1 MTSKELREKR
11 KNLAEQ
17 ANTILKKASDE
28 KRDLTAEEAQQF
40 DALHA
45 DIDKMKVDIDRIE
58 RQEQLELELRGSQG
72 TAAGLGGA
80 TGGIDPE
87 TGLPVETRTNEGADD
102 PEKEAKESRAAF
114 RSWLINGMTGITPEQ
129 RAIMQKRQQALPQE
143 ARAMAAG
150 IDTAGG
156 YIVFDDNVARIETA
170 MKMFSGI
177 RNTRATVLRTNS
189 GNQINM
195 PTSDDTSNT
204 GVLVGENT
212 DVGTATD
219 LTLGSKALHAYMFT
233 SRPLRVS
240 LQFLQDSSVA
250 NVEAWIF
257 ERLAERISRGLAPY
271 FITGTGSNQ
280 PEGLATAGTLG
291 ATGASQTAVTWDD
304 FVELEHSVGAVYRRQ
319 AEYLIGDGLL
329 KAAKK
334 LKDGEGRPLWVPG
347 VAIKA
352 PDTIN
357 GYPYQVDM
365 EIPTPAASAI
375 TMYFGDFSK
384 FHIRDVLAMQM
395 LRLTERYAEY
405 LQVAFLLF
413 SRHDSILLDAG
424 QHPIRFFRQAP

>member
-1 MTSKELREKR
+1 MDGKKLIDKRLNLNEQAKAILQKAEDEGREALSAEEKR
-11 KNLAEQ
+11 
-17 ANTILKKASDE
+17 
-28 KRDLTAEEAQQF
+28 QF
-40 DALHA
+40 DALHNEMDKLKVQID
-45 DIDKMKVDIDRIE
+45 DIKKQEESDLSLRASQGAVAGIQAVAGAVDPATGLPIE
-58 RQEQLELELRGSQG
+58 QRGSQ
-72 TAAGLGGA
+72 
-80 TGGIDPE
+80 E
-87 TGLPVETRTNEGADD
+87 D
-102 PEKEAKESRAAF
+102 PEKVKEECRQAF
-114 RSWLINGMTGITPEQ
+114 RSWLINGMAGITPEQ

-156 YIVFDDNVARIETA
+156 YVVFDDNVARIETA

-195 PTSDDTSNT
+195 PTCDDTSNT
-204 GVLVGENT
+204 GALVGENT
-212 DVGTATD
+212 DVGIATD

-240 LQFLQDSSVA
+240 LQFLQDSSITDA
-250 NVEAWIF
+250 ESWIF
-257 ERLAERISRGLAPY
+257 ERLAERVSRGLAPY
-271 FITGTGSNQ
+271 FISGTGNNQ
-280 PEGLATAGTLG
+280 PEGLASAGTLG

-304 FVELEHSVGAVYRRQ
+304 FVELEHSVGAAYRRQ

-375 TMYFGDFSK
+375 TMYFGDLSK
-384 FHIRDVLAMQM
+384 FVIRDVLSMQM
-395 LRLTERYAEY
+395 LRMTERYGEW
-405 LQVAFLLF
+405 LQIGFLLF

-424 QHPIRFFRQAP
+424 QHPIRFFQQAS